1 MKKTYIAPT
10 MKSYEIEVS
19 QMVCASLQGNEEKG
33 VDTPDVLSND
43 NNDSWS
49 DWSDDDDKK

>member
-19 QMVCASLQGNEEKG
+19 RMVCASLQGNEEKG